1 MLKDIDYFNDNKI
14 EYIADLDDP
23 FEQMKTFWNQYGKF
37 NVGIEDD
44 VDKYIVT
51 LKNKKLTIKLAIQEL
66 PDGKNKFILR
76 REYNLED
83 KAPKEWEINEK

>member
-1 MLKDIDYFNDNKI
+1 M
-14 EYIADLDDP
+14 DDP

-44 VDKYIVT
+44 VDKYIGT

-66 PDGKNKFILR
+66 PDGSNKFILR

-83 KAPKEWEINEK
+83 KAPKEWTIDEK